1 MLAEAEGAAN
11 TAIAPVVERF
21 VTRRADYD
29 DALCHLMLFSLS
41 HDYTRLI
48 DLHCLVRTALLSNP
62 SISLCGLEDLQVFR
76 DRDAACRGMLEAFLL
91 YKGFRV
97 LQAYRVAHH
106 YWQIGQRDVA
116 RLLQSV
122 ISDKFAM
129 DIHPAA
135 KLAGGIFID
144 HGTGITIGET
154 AVVKR
159 NVSILHD
166 VTLGGTGKESA
177 QRHPNIEEGVLIGA
191 GAKILGNIT
200 VGKNAKVA
208 AGSIVLHHVPENVT
222 VVGIPARVI
231 ARHLGKIPA
240 YDMG

>member
-1 MLAEAEGAAN
+1 MLAEAEGAAD
-11 TAIAPVVERF
+11 TAIAPVLERY
-21 VTRRADYD
+21 VTSRADYD

-48 DLHCLVRTALLSNP
+48 DLHGLVRTALLSNP

-76 DRDAACRGMLEAFLL
+76 DRDAACRGMLEAFLF

-177 QRHPNIEEGVLIGA
+177 QRHPHIEEGVLIGA